1 LFTGRTACP
10 PAAGR
15 SCLLVEQ
22 LVRLRRAVLVY
33 WSNSLSACGGPFLFT
48 DRTACPPSAG
58 RSCLLVEQLVRLRRA
73 VLHARTIDEL
83 PPVQRGLALDPRD
96 KPEDDNCGRLIP
108 FSCVILGIVP
118 RIHISGCSDE
128 FQTKARSAEARPTGR
143 RTKCALAERSRQAAG
158 VSGIK
163 QDTKSGLVPELLVE
177 LADQRFQRPRI
188 DLVCQVLHRQGHDTG
203 YAG

>member
-1 LFTGRTACP
+1 MLKAHIRQRPRQSLSGTSAHVGAGREPNSLSACGGPFLFTGRTACP

-33 WSNSLSACGGPFLFT
+33 WSNSLSRL
-48 DRTACPPSAG
+48 RRG

-83 PPVQRGLALDPRD
+83 PPVQRGLALDPWD

-118 RIHISGCSDE
+118 RIHISDCSDE

-143 RTKCALAERSRQAAG
+143 RTQCALAERSRQAAG
-158 VSGIK
+158 VSAIK
-163 QDTKSGLVPELLVE
+163 TSTQ
-177 LADQRFQRPRI
+177 
-188 DLVCQVLHRQGHDTG
+188 C
-203 YAG
+203 